1 MLKPEAIIKEARELA
16 ENDISKMDYIMEG
29 ATTESIKKWFDD
41 ATDEDRSIIMY
52 WLVENYGQLVRD
64 HLL

>member
-16 ENDISKMDYIMEG
+16 EKDISKMDYIMEG

-41 ATDEDRSIIMY
+41 ATGEDRSIIMY